1 MDAQERQNLEDMR
14 MSFELRPRAQ
24 VYNSY
29 KAYQNAQY
37 DQSRRVTIGR
47 FIAFHVDWDGN
58 VSERDRQ
65 DFWVGK
71 VTDIDDTEVTV
82 HYYHTGKQSTKDY
95 SRAVFKPWTAG
106 SKHVKV
112 GRDAV
117 IDVFDKLTDGGMLP
131 SKHRK
136 YILEKV
142 KAGRSQPEDSSNSSE
157 ANQSEGSEEYDV
169 SDFSDDDDVHGSDTP
184 VQTNRRNQRG
194 GQGGNAMRKRKRGKR
209 SKGKRSSGTPVQT
222 NRRSQRGG
230 QGGNA
235 TRKRKRGN
243 RSEQASS
250 KTRVSQHTAS
260 AGMRRRTRSS
270 VC

>member
-169 SDFSDDDDVHGSDTP
+169 SDFSDDDDGHGSDTP

-194 GQGGNAMRKRKRGKR
+194 GQGGKMRKRKRGKR